1 MNSYYAVIRSPDYL
15 EHFNIKGSH
24 WGKRRYQNYDGSL
37 TPEGRERYGVGAPR
51 EKKSED
57 SLSKKE
63 MKKMIRDYNT
73 RTGEKK
79 KINKYTTF
87 KTDHGTYDYKGRRM
101 DVTTDV
107 NDQGKTR
114 NPKDKKNSK
123 NTAQRTLKDM
133 SVQEIKDMNARMDA
147 ELDYIRKYNQLHPQQ
162 VSIAQQVMTN
172 LRNDLIRDI
181 PQALS
186 TGIKDYISKS
196 ISNAAD
202 QGKSGDKK
210 KSENSDSKPKKKVED
225 SKPAEK
231 VKDVADAV
239 KETKK
244 AVKEIAD
251 DYKADKAAK
260 AAREASAPKANN
272 SASKVPTTR
281 SSDSYKS
288 FKSFVNFNDAV
299 SSITTNPKRADNL
312 SGVNFNSEKAL
323 STVVSALSDD
333 YLKDI
338 SWSSSNNYRRK

>member
-57 SLSKKE
+57 SLSRKE

-251 DYKADKAAK
+251 DYKADKAA
-260 AAREASAPKANN
+260 REAAKTSNV
-272 SASKVPTTR
+272 SSKVPVKR
-281 SSDSYKS
+281 SSTNYK
-288 FKSFVNFNDAV
+288 D
-299 SSITTNPKRADNL
+299 TDPKRADNL
-312 SGVNFNSEKAL
+312 SGVNFDSEKAL
-323 STVVSALSDD
+323 NTVISVLSDD